1 MATTLRRLGG
11 DVAVFE
17 AGFRGI
23 LHHAKS
29 LVGSHISDT
38 ADGRYAPTELT
49 SEELTFCD
57 VRRIIPRN
65 VPLCF
70 LDAVTIPASS
80 LGGVLATS
88 CDSGLALLS
97 RPGSACEFEESA
109 EAGRCWDPPNLNM
122 WTVSEAEDMHN
133 NEEATLKDMLK
144 IVDGIAPLRN

>member
-1 MATTLRRLGG
+1 MLRVEFL
-11 DVAVFE
+11 
-17 AGFRGI
+17 GI

-70 LDAVTIPASS
+70 LEAADIPVSS
-80 LGGVLATS
+80 AGGVLAMS

-97 RPGSACEFEESA
+97 RPGSACEFEDTA
-109 EAGRCWDPPNLNM
+109 EPGRCWDPPNLNT
-122 WTVSEAEDMHN
+122 WTVSEAEDMHS
-133 NEEATLKDMLK
+133 NEDVILKDMLK